1 MVRVLGLTE
10 YKVVARLIRATE
22 SGLPSD
28 RHPNRIECAAV
39 LGAVKAGLARTRV
52 VERLVRRPT
61 LTASCARRL
70 CNTAGSGRRNGIS
83 RSNKETDE
91 ESKKKKSF

>member
-1 MVRVLGLTE
+1 MAWQGPE
-10 YKVVARLIRATE
+10 Y
-22 SGLPSD
+22 
-28 RHPNRIECAAV
+28 
-39 LGAVKAGLARTRV
+39 

-91 ESKKKKSF
+91 ESKKKRSCSETRLTEAHTRHKRRNREAENTDAPERGGLLRSSDEAG

>member
-1 MVRVLGLTE
+1 MAWQGPE
-10 YKVVARLIRATE
+10 Y
-22 SGLPSD
+22 
-28 RHPNRIECAAV
+28 
-39 LGAVKAGLARTRV
+39 

-70 CNTAGSGRRNGIS
+70 CNTAGSGEETVIS